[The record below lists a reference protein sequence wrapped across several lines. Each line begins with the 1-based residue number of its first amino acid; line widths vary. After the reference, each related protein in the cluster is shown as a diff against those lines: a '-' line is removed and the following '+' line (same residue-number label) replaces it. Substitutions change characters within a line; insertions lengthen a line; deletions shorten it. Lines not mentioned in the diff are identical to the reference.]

1 MDLKNGYKVMY
12 DRIEGKERVFFASKT
27 GAFEDAEE
35 IVRVPL
41 GTYKAVY
48 EKDGVIYGSPSGTFE
63 DVEEIK
69 GFEKLFV
76 VAAEEQPEEQ
86 PDEPQEPEQ
95 PEEPEQPQ
103 DPEVQEPEGEVTEGD
118 GDSMLEE

>member
-12 DRIEGKERVFFASKT
+12 DRIEGEERVFFASKT

-48 EKDGVIYGSPSGTFE
+48 EKDGVIYGSSSGTFE
-63 DVEEIK
+63 DVEVIE

-76 VAAEEQPEEQ
+76 EAVEEQPEEQ
-86 PDEPQEPEQ
+86 PE
-95 PEEPEQPQ
+95 EEPEQPQ
-103 DPEVQEPEGEVTEGD
+103 EPEVEEEGTEGE

>member
-1 MDLKNGYKVMY
+1 MDLKNGYRVMY
-12 DRIEGKERVFFASKT
+12 DRIEGEERVFFASKT

-41 GTYKAVY
+41 GTYKAAY

-63 DVEEIK
+63 DVEVIN

-76 VAAEEQPEEQ
+76 EAVEEQPEDNT
-86 PDEPQEPEQ
+86 PV
-95 PEEPEQPQ
+95 EEPEQ
-103 DPEVQEPEGEVTEGD
+103 PEVQEPEEEVTEGED
-118 GDSMLEE
+118 DSMLEE